1 MIQYGTWSSVL
12 CESTACIDWDKSE
25 GHVWETICHILLY
38 DTLPESEGSG
48 LSSNVVGDAKG
59 QGILSCGAF
68 PSPLHRSLSN
78 VIGTIN

>member
-1 MIQYGTWSSVL
+1 MFCVKVL
-12 CESTACIDWDKSE
+12 LVLNGIRVKDMCGKQ
-25 GHVWETICHILLY
+25 CHILLY

-78 VIGTIN
+78 VIGTINELIQM